1 MRHVTL
7 FTLVTLTACL
17 FGCSQDEIL
26 SRSEDD
32 TRQIVFTPMEFG
44 EAVAATR
51 GTQISKS
58 NITSYGV
65 SASICPTGNSYTSVG
80 CGSYWFNEEID
91 AETGKSGYYWPGVEK
106 DVSFFAYAPYGATGL
121 SLGSRNDLGYPR
133 YTYTIPSAI
142 TSQSDFITA
151 DVVNHSGAGITDPV
165 PLTFSHRCAD
175 LRFSVYNQGSSSIT
189 VHSIGVYGVKYSG
202 TYCESTSPKWT
213 LTASTNST
221 SSNPFLL
228 SLGTTV
234 AAGATVDMTGTTNHF
249 IMLPQTVAS
258 GTQIYDVDATVN
270 GTRKHYYHN
279 LPAAFEM
286 LAGKV
291 YTVTLTLGESSM
303 IVDTDTDIQDW
314 AVEVKYL
321 SVSGISCPS
330 NTYTQPTVTDGEV
343 LGVDSWEKVPRYFQF
358 KAVNAGTFQFSK
370 AGLSYSTDMGQTWT
384 ALAAN
389 TATPS
394 IAANSYIFWKSN
406 TAMTPTESE
415 GIGTFSAT
423 GAFDAYG
430 NIMSLLYGDNGD
442 EQTSLSAYSY
452 AFTNLFKDN
461 TYLRKGR
468 YMSMPATTLSEKCY
482 NGMFKGCTNMTNAPE
497 LPATTLATGCYNEIF
512 KGCSSLKYI
521 KALFLTTPSDT
532 YTADWVNGVASD
544 GTFVKNSSASWNVT
558 GNNGIPSSWTVETE

>member
-1 MRHVTL
+1 MRHVTF

-32 TRQIVFTPMEFG
+32 TQQIVFTPMEFG

-65 SASICPTGNSYTSVG
+65 SASICPAGNSYTSVG

-91 AETGKSGYYWPGVEK
+91 AGTGKSGYYWPGVEK
-106 DVSFFAYAPYGATGL
+106 DVSFFAYAPFGATGL

-133 YTYTIPSAI
+133 YTYTVPSTI

-151 DVVNHSGAGITDPV
+151 DVVSHSGAGITDPV

-175 LRFSVYNQGSSSIT
+175 LRFNVYNQGTSSIT

-228 SLGTTV
+228 SLGTAV

-270 GTRKHYYHN
+270 GTRKHYYHS
-279 LPAAFEM
+279 LPAAFEI

-321 SVSGISCPS
+321 TVSGVST
-330 NTYTQPTVTDGEV
+330 NGTFTQPSV
-343 LGVDSWEKVPRYFQF
+343 
-358 KAVNAGTFQFSK
+358 A
-370 AGLSYSTDMGQTWT
+370 
-384 ALAAN
+384 
-389 TATPS
+389 
-394 IAANSYIFWKSN
+394 
-406 TAMTPTESE
+406 
-415 GIGTFSAT
+415 
-423 GAFDAYG
+423 DAD
-430 NIMSLLYGDNGD
+430 DNGI
-442 EQTSLSAYSY
+442 E
-452 AFTNLFKDN
+452 
-461 TYLRKGR
+461 
-468 YMSMPATTLSEKCY
+468 
-482 NGMFKGCTNMTNAPE
+482 
-497 LPATTLATGCYNEIF
+497 
-512 KGCSSLKYI
+512 
-521 KALFLTTPSDT
+521 
-532 YTADWVNGVASD
+532 DW
-544 GTFVKNSSASWNVT
+544 
-558 GNNGIPSSWTVETE
+558 TEEE